1 MRYDTKIAIAVRED
15 LATWQK
21 LNVASFL
28 AGGLVGAYPELKG
41 EDYND
46 ASGRFYGPLIRQPV
60 LIFAATSEQLTLM
73 LQRAQQRGVRPHLY
87 TQELFATGND
97 GDNRDAVA
105 AVATAALDLVG
116 LAIHAERKEAD
127 KITKGLSLHG

>member
-28 AGGLVGAYPELKG
+28 AGGLVGAYPELRG

-60 LIFAATSEQLTLM
+60 LIFAATSEQLRSM

-97 GDNRDAVA
+97 SDNRAAVA

-127 KITKGLSLHG
+127 KITKGLTLHD

>member
-28 AGGLVGAYPELKG
+28 AGGLVGAYPELRG

-60 LIFAATSEQLTLM
+60 LIFAATSEQLRLM

-97 GDNRDAVA
+97 SDNRAAVA

-127 KITKGLSLHG
+127 KITKGLSLHD

>member
-1 MRYDTKIAIAVRED
+1 MRYDTKIAILIRED
-15 LATWQK
+15 LAAWQK

-28 AGGLVGAYPELKG
+28 AGGLVGVYPELAG
-41 EDYND
+41 ENYRD

-60 LIFAATSEQLTLM
+60 LIFAATTEQLAQALR
-73 LQRAQQRGVRPHLY
+73 RAQDRGVRPSLY

-97 GDNRDAVA
+97 ADNRA
-105 AVATAALDLVG
+105 AVAGVATTELNLVG

-127 KITKGLSLHG
+127 KITKGLKLHG

>member
-1 MRYDTKIAIAVRED
+1 MRYDTKIAIVVRDD

-28 AGGLVGAYPELKG
+28 AGGLVGTAPELAG
-41 EDYND
+41 EAYQD

-60 LIFAATSEQLTLM
+60 LIFAASGAELTNV

-87 TQELFATGND
+87 TKELFATGND
-97 GDNRDAVA
+97 VDNRAAVA
-105 AVATAALDLVG
+105 AVATDALDLVG
-116 LAIHAERKEAD
+116 IGLHAERKEID
-127 KITKGLSLHG
+127 KIIKGLKLHG

>member
-1 MRYDTKIAIAVRED
+1 MRYDTKIAIVVRDD

-28 AGGLVGAYPELKG
+28 AGGLVGASPELAG
-41 EDYND
+41 EPYHD

-60 LIFAATSEQLTLM
+60 LIFAASAAELTTV

-87 TQELFATGND
+87 TKELFATGND
-97 GDNRDAVA
+97 IDNRAAVA
-105 AVATAALDLVG
+105 AVATDALDLVG
-116 LAIHAERKEAD
+116 LGLHAERKEID
-127 KITKGLSLHG
+127 KIIKGLKLHG

>member
-1 MRYDTKIAIAVRED
+1 MREN

-28 AGGLVGAYPELKG
+28 AGGLVGAYPELRG

-60 LIFAATSEQLTLM
+60 LIFAATSEQLGLM

-87 TQELFATGND
+87 TRELFATGND
-97 GDNRDAVA
+97 SDNRAAVA

-127 KITKGLSLHG
+127 KITKGLSLHD